1 MGTWGL
7 GPFDNDTAADWAG
20 DLDDAAP
27 AQRPTLIREA
37 LTAAVDAV
45 DYLDGDD
52 AAVAVAAAAVVAAT
66 QPGGPGLDDTYGPDA
81 DTLASLSLG
90 PDLRV
95 LANRALLRAL
105 DEESEWREL
114 WEEAGRYDEARRALD
129 PVLSALDETP

>member
-7 GPFDNDTAADWAG
+7 GPFDNDTAADWAA

-37 LTAAVDAV
+37 LTAAVDSV
-45 DYLDGDD
+45 EYLDGDD

-66 QPGGPGLDDTYGPDA
+66 QPGGPELDNNYGPDA
-81 DTLASLSLG
+81 DTLTSLRLE

-114 WEEAGRYDEARRALD
+114 WEEAGQYDEARRALD